1 MPQKSNSGTMPVSIK
16 VPASGGRV
24 RTHLNGLILD
34 RGMDGYAVP
43 QFSPEVYRSGEEMA
57 IPMIV
62 GTTGRESGGPPGSGP
77 GTAPGTGAVP
87 GAAAL
92 IARRRGACGAAI
104 RTISR
109 PCFLSRPS
117 RNLK

>member
-1 MPQKSNSGTMPVSIK
+1 MPVSIK
-16 VPASGGRV
+16 VPVSGGRV

-87 GAAAL
+87 GPGG
-92 IARRRGACGAAI
+92 RGANRSPEGSMWRRYPHDFAPLFFVS
-104 RTISR
+104 T
-109 PCFLSRPS
+109 
-117 RNLK
+117 K